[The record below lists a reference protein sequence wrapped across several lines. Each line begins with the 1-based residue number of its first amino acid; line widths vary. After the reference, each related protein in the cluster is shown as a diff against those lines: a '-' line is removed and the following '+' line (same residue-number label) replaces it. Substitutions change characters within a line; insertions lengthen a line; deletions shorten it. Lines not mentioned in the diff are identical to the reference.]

1 MAQRNKR
8 KAILWNV
15 YSNGMCQKNQNYI
28 EIRFSNGV
36 FFKLTLLFKI
46 PLYTKCPH
54 CNKKANDFL
63 QMLKLFGFRAMPDGI
78 HVQSW
83 CRTCRTIKVTTK

>member
-1 MAQRNKR
+1 MAQRNQR
-8 KAILWNV
+8 KTILRNV
-15 YSNGMCQKNQNYI
+15 HSNGVCQKNQNYI
-28 EIRFSNGV
+28 KSKFDGG
-36 FFKLTLLFKI
+36 FHKLTLFFKI

-83 CRTCRTIKVTTK
+83 CRTCRTIKVATQ